1 MSYFMYCQYIISTCL
16 YLNLQ
21 GARKMGRNQ
30 ITEKCFYWM
39 PQVQGNQSI
48 YLIRQNTM
56 KAFLMMMA
64 AAMILT
70 IYLHNTHTLS
80 ETSLSKSNICMQFWL
95 SCIDRRLCQPC
106 WNGTLRTSCMECY
119 RQPHTDA
126 LLSGMNCC
134 SKSNI
139 IYFRLTASNVYSQ

>member
-1 MSYFMYCQYIISTCL
+1 MYCQYIISTCL

-80 ETSLSKSNICMQFWL
+80 ETSLSKSNICMQF
-95 SCIDRRLCQPC
+95 
-106 WNGTLRTSCMECY
+106 
-119 RQPHTDA
+119 
-126 LLSGMNCC
+126 
-134 SKSNI
+134 
-139 IYFRLTASNVYSQ
+139 